1 MPLWLGQRSRRDS
14 EFVLPVV
21 LTLRRVRGTCQGAV
35 AGLSGQF
42 PGPVVAGQPEREEAA
57 EVERGGAVVQP
68 GVVLVHAAVGH
79 APVAAGKPRDGAF
92 DHRPML
98 AVHGLEVGMLS
109 ACPVLALELMV
120 LAEADFAAGCGGGAS
135 GT

>member
-1 MPLWLGQRSRRDS
+1 MESQRSRRDN

-21 LTLRRVRGTCQGAV
+21 STLRPVRGACQGPWPPS
-35 AGLSGQF
+35 SGQR
-42 PGPVVAGQPEREEAA
+42 PGPVLVGQPEREKAA
-57 EVERGGAVVQP
+57 QVERGGAVMQP
-68 GVVLVHAAVGH
+68 GVVLDHAAVGH